1 MFTNVPVRLCVPALG
16 RSYLDNQAPITKSFT
31 VLLQPYVWRN
41 RGARQ
46 LLYDQLDDLCTLN
59 PDISDDDHDDY
70 YAEQRDVLFEQFWDS
85 APWMF
90 GTCVP
95 GLVITT
101 HDGYEGSEDER
112 RGVVAAFEYL
122 LDIEKNHIELS
133 LVGAF
138 SENSILL
145 IFGEDENELVDAGDY
160 HRKWASD
167 SFDDGV

>member
-16 RSYLDNQAPITKSFT
+16 RSYSDNGTPITKSFT
-31 VLLQPYVWRN
+31 LLLQPYVWRN

-46 LLYDQLDDLCTLN
+46 LLYDQLDDLCTVN
-59 PDISDDDHDDY
+59 PDIGDDDHDHY

-95 GLVITT
+95 GLVMTT

-122 LDIEKNHIELS
+122 LEIEKNHVELS
-133 LVGAF
+133 LVGAY
-138 SENSILL
+138 SEDSILL

-167 SFDDGV
+167 SFDDGL